1 MEMEKLPK
9 SWNIRQKGKWIKD
22 HFQEIDKSVLEV
34 GKAETAR
41 QLGIY
46 VGTLYNIYYQRRKPD
61 YGRTKTKKTK
71 KQVILNI
78 KDVSLTKEA
87 KEKKAKGVEVKLG
100 KHRRGVSRSPL
111 KAVDTLLKA
120 SKGRTFNNS
129 LVRSVVVILEDY
141 SKTKL
146 ELKSREEQVSI
157 LLEKIKKLEIE
168 LLGYTQSSK
177 KESKERLNEVLER
190 AKSSLITYGD

>member
-1 MEMEKLPK
+1 MEIKELPK
-9 SWNIRQKGKWIKD
+9 SWNIRQKGKWIKT

-41 QLGIY
+41 RLGIY
-46 VGTLYNIYYQRRKPD
+46 VGTLYNIYYKRKKPD
-61 YGRTKTKKTK
+61 YGKKVQGRPK
-71 KQVILNI
+71 KVLEPMTLKLEEPLKPSIGRNRR
-78 KDVSLTKEA
+78 
-87 KEKKAKGVEVKLG
+87 VK
-100 KHRRGVSRSPL
+100 SRSPL

-120 SKGRTFNNS
+120 SKGRTFNDS
-129 LVRSVVVILEDY
+129 LVRSVITILEDY

-168 LLGYTQSSK
+168 LLGYTQASK
-177 KESKERLNEVLER
+177 KEVKERLNEVLER